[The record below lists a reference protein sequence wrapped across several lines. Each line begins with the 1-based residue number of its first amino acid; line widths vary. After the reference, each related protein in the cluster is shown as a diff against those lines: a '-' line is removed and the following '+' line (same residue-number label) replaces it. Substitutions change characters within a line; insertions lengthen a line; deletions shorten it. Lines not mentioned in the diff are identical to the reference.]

1 MEASV
6 DLQFSLKE
14 AAAIADV
21 SEPFVRKA
29 IDQKAVRP
37 RAISSGRAVRYR
49 FDISDMLFLKV
60 VSGFPFDLPKQD
72 KDSLRSL
79 LEGKQTRVGK
89 WSKAKTDIVARNG
102 DLVVVVECKDVRSR
116 LARDLATYQRGLKRI
131 VSDPEIM
138 AGEPV
143 FAGTRIPL
151 AQVSG
156 LIAKGVSLAEI
167 AEDYPALSRAD
178 LDFAAIHSKMK
189 RNPGRPRKPL
199 RFVRRAVPAERSR
212 ARSKRP

>member
-1 MEASV
+1 M

-21 SEPFVRKA
+21 PEPFVRKA
-29 IDQKAVRP
+29 VVQKAVRP
-37 RAISSGRAVRYR
+37 RRVSAGRTVRHR
-49 FDISDMLFLKV
+49 FDVNDMLFLKV
-60 VSGFPFDLPKQD
+60 ISEFPFDLPRRD
-72 KDSLRSL
+72 KDALRSL
-79 LEGKQTRVGK
+79 LEGKQTQAGK
-89 WSKAKTDIVARNG
+89 WSKTKTDFVARNG
-102 DLVVVVECKDVRSR
+102 DLVIVVECKDVRSR
-116 LARDLATYQRGLKRI
+116 LSRDLATYRRGVKRI

-151 AQVSG
+151 AHVSG
-156 LIAKGVSLAEI
+156 LIAKGVPLAEI
-167 AEDYPALSRAD
+167 VEDYPALSRAD

-199 RFVRRAVPAERSR
+199 RFVRLPPAP
-212 ARSKRP
+212 ARSKAPSKRP